1 MSLLEPYEPHELADL
16 EERLIDRFSP
26 PLRPDEVQRCL
37 AQSAASYQDARV
49 RTYLPVLIERA
60 AVERLQAI
68 VRQRTRIHLVSQ
80 GGAIMSAVMTPNV
93 EPDVE
98 ADWYG
103 LSADD
108 VCRRLDV
115 DPATG
120 LSAAEVVKR
129 REQYGSNKLAEEAK
143 EPSWRAFLRQYRDLM
158 QLVLLGAAIV
168 SIVALQDVSTGLV
181 VIGLTVVNALMGL
194 HQEGKAAESVAAL
207 RQMLI
212 MTARV
217 RRDGERVEIPAEEL
231 VPGDIVG
238 FEAGDKVPADG
249 RILVAATLEIE
260 EAGLTGREH
269 ARGQEPRPG
278 HRRRRAAR

>member
-1 MSLLEPYEPHELADL
+1 
-16 EERLIDRFSP
+16 
-26 PLRPDEVQRCL
+26 
-37 AQSAASYQDARV
+37 
-49 RTYLPVLIERA
+49 
-60 AVERLQAI
+60 
-68 VRQRTRIHLVSQ
+68 
-80 GGAIMSAVMTPNV
+80 MSAVITTNV
-93 EPDVE
+93 EPAVE

-103 LSADD
+103 LSADE

-129 REQYGSNKLAEEAK
+129 REQYGPNKLAEEAK

-181 VIGLTVVNALMGL
+181 VIGLTVVNAMMGL

-212 MTARV
+212 MTA
-217 RRDGERVEIPAEEL
+217 
-231 VPGDIVG
+231 
-238 FEAGDKVPADG
+238 
-249 RILVAATLEIE
+249 
-260 EAGLTGREH
+260 
-269 ARGQEPRPG
+269 QRPP
-278 HRRRRAAR
+278 